1 MMQPGMDEKI
11 QEIQNLKDIVDRIRA
26 RAQLL
31 NKSGEMS
38 LEARLNP
45 AHLGPVRVQIDVT
58 GDQMRLSFTADR
70 PEAVAA
76 LQNAQSDLTSMMS
89 ERGYDLTNCDVDQR
103 SPQQSKWQEAQNAA
117 NSGRRSL
124 DQDAEGESRPQ
135 HEEEQPTQH
144 RQINLGYNTLDLVA

>member
-31 NKSGEMS
+31 NNSGEMS

-45 AHLGPVRVQIDVT
+45 AHLGPVRVLVDVT

-70 PEAVAA
+70 PEAVVA
-76 LQNAQSDLTSMMS
+76 LQNAQSDLSSMIS
-89 ERGYDLTNCDVDQR
+89 DHGYQLTDCDIDQR
-103 SPQQSKWQEAQNAA
+103 SPQQSKWQEAQNAS
-117 NSGRRSL
+117 NSGRRAL
-124 DQDAEGESRPQ
+124 NQDAEGETQ
-135 HEEEQPTQH
+135 KQQEEEQPNQH